1 MSEVRR
7 ALLLI
12 GSPRGPKGVS
22 HQYAVYLARQ
32 LERRGLASESV
43 MANRALRS
51 IETAKELVDSARKAD
66 VLAIITPLYVDCLPS
81 HLLRV
86 LELLHRDR
94 QQSPGGAS
102 QRLMGIINCGF
113 PEGLQTATALR
124 ILKKFAT
131 ESGFAWAGGLG
142 IGAGAMAEGR
152 SLESLG
158 GMASHLTQALDLSA
172 EALAAGRLIP
182 DEAAA
187 LAGKSVSPGWL
198 YTLGGNLGWV
208 LRARKNGVLSKINA
222 RPYQ

>member
-32 LERRGLASESV
+32 LERRGLACETV
-43 MANRALRS
+43 MANRSLRS
-51 IETAKELVDSARKAD
+51 IQTTKELVDSARKAN
-66 VLAIITPLYVDCLPS
+66 VLAVITPLYVDCLPS

-86 LELLHRDR
+86 LEMLHRDR
-94 QQSPGGAS
+94 QKNPSGTN

-113 PEGLQTATALR
+113 PEGWQTETALR
-124 ILKKFAT
+124 ILKKFAA

-142 IGAGAMAEGR
+142 IGAGPMVEGR

-158 GMASHLTQALDLSA
+158 AMASHLTQALDMAA
-172 EALAAGRLIP
+172 EALATGQPIP
-182 DEAAA
+182 DEAAT
-187 LAGKSVSPGWL
+187 LASKSVSPNWL
-198 YTLGGNLGWV
+198 YTLGGNLGWI
-208 LRARKNGVLSKINA
+208 LRARRNGVLTKINA
-222 RPYQ
+222 RPYR